1 MALETAESLDG
12 YRELCYKSEINRKA
26 REKCSYT
33 IWNDQSLAKKVKD
46 EIDVDKKKT
55 DDPLFDG
62 VDVVVL
68 HPTAEGGMPHTRS
81 PSLICIPAYYSE
93 VKLKQM
99 LQHEMIHISQRKQ
112 PSLWKTRAEM
122 DGWKQVPWSVIPEQ
136 WLNRCRLNPDT
147 VAARFFAWEGRHV
160 PLPLF
165 IREDKPDLR
174 ETTVRWYDIA
184 EGIVKS
190 SVPTSFTKKYG
201 DLGKSLLEHPYE
213 LYAYK
218 AEH

>member
-1 MALETAESLDG
+1 MALAHAEMIDHFVQQCN
-12 YRELCYKSEINRKA
+12 ECQVNRLA
-26 REKCSYT
+26 RAKCSYT
-33 IWNDQSLAKKVKD
+33 AWNDQSLATKAKRFLQQNGDTVS
-46 EIDVDKKKT
+46 
-55 DDPLFDG
+55 
-62 VDVVVL
+62 VL
-68 HPTAEGGMPHTRS
+68 IVNPSAEGGMPHTRA
-81 PSLICIPAYYSE
+81 PSLICLPAYYSE
-93 VKLKQM
+93 EKLKHTI
-99 LQHEMIHISQRKQ
+99 QHEMIHISQRKQ

-122 DGWKQVPWSVIPEQ
+122 DGWKQVSASVIPEQ

-147 VAARFFAWEGRHV
+147 IAARFFAWEGRHV

-174 ETTVRWYDIA
+174 ETTVRWYDME